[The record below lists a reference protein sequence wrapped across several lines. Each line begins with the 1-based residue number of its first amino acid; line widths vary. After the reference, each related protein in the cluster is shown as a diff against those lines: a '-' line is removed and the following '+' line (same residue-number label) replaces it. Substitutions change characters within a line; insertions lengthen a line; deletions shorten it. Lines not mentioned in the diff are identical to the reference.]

1 MTSPPAVVLDMFPMM
16 QILPADRMMMVYMK
30 CCSEFRCLVGCA
42 HMLLDLTVLA
52 ESDVGKERRRFGTG
66 VEKQKCLSSS
76 LLDFGIHNC
85 SHPCLFLPDSS
96 KDGLFR
102 INHSRSMGG
111 SVYLK
116 WTARDFARLKYAHA
130 DSHWLRRAYAGLW
143 LKMYWISLAL
153 SRQIVCNSLV
163 RDPFSIGIHNHDD
176 ITWIVPR
183 YRLLE
188 AARLLF
194 GDPEPGE
201 NDYLFKPLDENMAP
215 PVSLDTLIKE
225 MLVECRPSLYISDS
239 IRTCTQSS

>member
-1 MTSPPAVVLDMFPMM
+1 M
-16 QILPADRMMMVYMK
+16 
-30 CCSEFRCLVGCA
+30 
-42 HMLLDLTVLA
+42 
-52 ESDVGKERRRFGTG
+52 
-66 VEKQKCLSSS
+66 
-76 LLDFGIHNC
+76 
-85 SHPCLFLPDSS
+85 
-96 KDGLFR
+96 
-102 INHSRSMGG
+102 
-111 SVYLK
+111 
-116 WTARDFARLKYAHA
+116 
-130 DSHWLRRAYAGLW
+130 
-143 LKMYWISLAL
+143 
-153 SRQIVCNSLV
+153 